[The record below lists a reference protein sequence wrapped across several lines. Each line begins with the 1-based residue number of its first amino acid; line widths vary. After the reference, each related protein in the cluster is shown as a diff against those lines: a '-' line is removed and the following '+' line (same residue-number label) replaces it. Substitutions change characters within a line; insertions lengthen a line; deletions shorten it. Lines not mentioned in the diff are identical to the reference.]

1 MLHEAAEAARSRPG
15 LMVLAVTVLT
25 SMGEE
30 DLSKLGVR
38 GTVAEQVLR
47 IAAMALANGCQGIVA
62 SAHEATALRTQLG
75 DEFAIVTPGVRPAGS
90 GHGDQVRVV
99 TPAEAMAAGA
109 THIVVGRPI
118 TEAKDPGAEA
128 RAILE
133 QIGGTTSQ

>member
-1 MLHEAAEAARSRPG
+1 MLREAAEAARSRPG

-30 DLSKLGVR
+30 DLSKLGVG

-62 SAHEATALRTQLG
+62 SAHEAMALRTQLG

-128 RAILE
+128 RAILK
-133 QIGGTTSQ
+133 QIS